1 MGDRMDRVS
10 SWRHSVT
17 QSNDVCYYAR
27 RACQERRMASKATSF
42 HVRAIHMRLAAEYER
57 RSLGADLTER
67 SAS

>member
-1 MGDRMDRVS
+1 
-10 SWRHSVT
+10 VT